1 MCDTQEEDILRYH
14 VVLEEKLL
22 KNDLHNG
29 MHRDTMLGF
38 SYLLGFFL
46 RDDQV
51 RLCNKTHEQVSLL
64 LSTLI
69 FSVPPVL
76 LSLINREGLLLLN
89 QRAVDKGHAQ
99 SPPRLSC
106 DQPQLLSDALPTAE
120 SKQ

>member
-46 RDDQV
+46 HNDQV
-51 RLCNKTHEQVSLL
+51 WLFNKTHEQVSLL
-64 LSTLI
+64 LSTLL
-69 FSVPPVL
+69 SHLPPVL
-76 LSLINREGLLLLN
+76 LSLINKEGLLLLD
-89 QRAVDKGHAQ
+89 QRAVDKGRAQ

-106 DQPQLLSDALPTAE
+106 DQPQILSDALPTVE